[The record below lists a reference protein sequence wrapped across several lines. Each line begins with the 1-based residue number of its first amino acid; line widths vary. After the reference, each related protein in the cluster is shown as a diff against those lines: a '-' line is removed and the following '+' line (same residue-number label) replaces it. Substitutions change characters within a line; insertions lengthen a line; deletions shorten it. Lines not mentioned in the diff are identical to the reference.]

1 MSGLTEM
8 LVLQSRMHKKH
19 GANALS
25 QLFDSATERIEELE
39 ANLKLR
45 KQDVHMLQCEI
56 GDMCEVQGKLEA
68 ENEELKCEIRERSV

>member
-1 MSGLTEM
+1 MSDLTKM

-39 ANLKLR
+39 VLINQQQKSMDELK
-45 KQDVHMLQCEI
+45 
-56 GDMCEVQGKLEA
+56 A
-68 ENEELKCEIRERSV
+68 ENEELKYELRERPV